1 MIGTAT
7 LAHVITTLILSSWDD
22 VEDIHDRVAPTV
34 SSLITEDKDSLE
46 QQANAKDVTVEEKS
60 LIESEAPVSL
70 EQPLIYLQEQAAP
83 ILQEVVENGTKENIV
98 KPIDEKNAE
107 LNPTSHIQL
116 HLSTLRNFHNEIL
129 PPVEYGVNLFVCG
142 STPLTKS
149 ETLPDTLPGKLS
161 STVLKLANSPGRVIN
176 LDAGDNFVIIQTG
189 KQ

>member
-22 VEDIHDRVAPTV
+22 VEDIHDRVATV
-34 SSLITEDKDSLE
+34 SSLIIEDKDSLE
-46 QQANAKDVTVEEKS
+46 QQPNAKDATVEEQS
-60 LIESEAPVSL
+60 LIEREAPVSL

-83 ILQEVVENGTKENIV
+83 ILQEVVENGIKENIV
-98 KPIDEKNAE
+98 KPIDGEKNAE

-149 ETLPDTLPGKLS
+149 ETVPDTLPGKLS